1 MNIIDSNLY
10 LDSVYSNLKSLI
22 NNLCSNTNYSN
33 GLLFQSING
42 IRINDL
48 EGLENVTYLKV
59 IIDDLQR
66 IHNKININLI
76 DNNLSL
82 IEQNHSKGQINLLFL
97 ITLPQIIF
105 KGKMS
110 VNWILSNSLE
120 EVPILNTSIFKIDD
134 LFLYVINLQGLPEE
148 KSHSV
153 TFSNT

>member
-1 MNIIDSNLY
+1 MKIIDSSLY

-66 IHNKININLI
+66 IHNKININI
-76 DNNLSL
+76 HN
-82 IEQNHSKGQINLLFL
+82 E
-97 ITLPQIIF
+97 
-105 KGKMS
+105 
-110 VNWILSNSLE
+110 
-120 EVPILNTSIFKIDD
+120 KIHKN
-134 LFLYVINLQGLPEE
+134 I
-148 KSHSV
+148 
-153 TFSNT
+153 